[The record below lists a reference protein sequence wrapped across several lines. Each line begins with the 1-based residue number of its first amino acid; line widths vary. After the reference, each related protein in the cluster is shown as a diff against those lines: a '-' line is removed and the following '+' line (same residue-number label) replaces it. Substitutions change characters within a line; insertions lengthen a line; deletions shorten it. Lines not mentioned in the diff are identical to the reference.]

1 MNYYYIKEL
10 HKPRYSQKA
19 KQYKKAERFI
29 QIDLQNLNGP
39 EMCVTYID
47 EGMKNWYDWEPFMAE
62 HLNGEGVIVKGL
74 KEKLNKKTG
83 LNVVTKDKLKII
95 NADGVELELL
105 AEPSLIEDCIEEYY
119 GGKNTFSKFYG
130 FEHNRL
136 Q

>member
-1 MNYYYIKEL
+1 ME
-10 HKPRYSQKA
+10 
-19 KQYKKAERFI
+19 
-29 QIDLQNLNGP
+29 
-39 EMCVTYID
+39 T
-47 EGMKNWYDWEPFMAE
+47 
-62 HLNGEGVIVKGL
+62 GVIVKGL